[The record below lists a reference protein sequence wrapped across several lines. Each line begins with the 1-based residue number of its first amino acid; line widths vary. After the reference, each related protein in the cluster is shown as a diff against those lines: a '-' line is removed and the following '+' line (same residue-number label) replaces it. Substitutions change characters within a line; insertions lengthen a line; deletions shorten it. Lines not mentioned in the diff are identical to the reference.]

1 MYQQTQVAQLYVADG
16 LFKIQYMYKAY
27 SETDRLS
34 TSAV

>member
-16 LFKIQYMYKAY
+16 LLIQYMYKAY